1 MQLWVTILSCYFL
14 LESIDARSSRSVYS
28 LAISFTFPSPIFS
41 HACCCVY
48 CLPSRSARA
57 FLVSAF
63 IYSQYSPSVMLSPR
77 FHLAATRGHLDCLN
91 LILGHSVDVTATD
104 ASGEF
109 WLDEGS
115 TRELYL
121 EPWMCFQCYVLP
133 IISGVD
139 LIFTYC
145 LIAL

>member
-1 MQLWVTILSCYFL
+1 M
-14 LESIDARSSRSVYS
+14 
-28 LAISFTFPSPIFS
+28 
-41 HACCCVY
+41 
-48 CLPSRSARA
+48 
-57 FLVSAF
+57 
-63 IYSQYSPSVMLSPR
+63 
-77 FHLAATRGHLDCLN
+77 AATRGHLDCLN

-115 TRELYL
+115 TLELYL